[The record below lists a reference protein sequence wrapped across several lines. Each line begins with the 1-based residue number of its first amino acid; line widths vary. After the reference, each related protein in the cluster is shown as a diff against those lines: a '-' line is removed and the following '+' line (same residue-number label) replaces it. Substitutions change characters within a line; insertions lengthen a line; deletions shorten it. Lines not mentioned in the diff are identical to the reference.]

1 MHFRIASLAAA
12 ALVWAAAAHAAP
24 PLADPVM
31 SKEEVKAQTVR
42 IEEQYDQ
49 SQTRCRR
56 VQGPAREL
64 CNEQAR
70 GERDIQVAELQ
81 LRMQPTPDN
90 DQKLRLAR
98 AEAAYSQALV
108 KCKEFDGQAKRVC
121 RQDAKST
128 FEVAKSEAKL
138 QKEVVAQ
145 TLRSENTVRE
155 RTAAADRATEAQF
168 NQARERCGMLPAE
181 GRQNC
186 LEDAK
191 KRFGRL

>member
-1 MHFRIASLAAA
+1 MPFRIASLAAA
-12 ALVWAAAAHAAP
+12 LAWAAAAHAAP
-24 PLADPVM
+24 PFADPVM
-31 SKEEVKAQTVR
+31 SKDEVKAQKMR

-49 SQTRCRR
+49 AQARCKR

-70 GERDIQVAELQ
+70 GERDVQVAELQ
-81 LRMQPTPDN
+81 MRMEPTADN
-90 DQKLRLAR
+90 DQKVRLAR
-98 AEAAYSQALV
+98 AEATYSQALV
-108 KCKEFDGQAKRVC
+108 KCKDFDSQAKRVC
-121 RQDAKST
+121 RQDAKTS
-128 FEVAKSEAKL
+128 FEDAKAEAKL
-138 QKEVVAQ
+138 QKDVVAQ

-168 NQARERCGMLPAE
+168 TQARQRCEMLPAE

-191 KRFGRL
+191 QRFGKP

>member
-1 MHFRIASLAAA
+1 MPFRIASLAVA
-12 ALVWAAAAHAAP
+12 ALAWAAVAQAAP

-31 SKEEVKAQTVR
+31 SRDDVKAQKVR

-49 SQTRCRR
+49 AQARCKR

-70 GERDIQVAELQ
+70 GERDVQVAELQ
-81 LRMQPTPDN
+81 MRMEPTADN
-90 DQKLRLAR
+90 DEKVRLAK
-98 AEAAYSQALV
+98 ADATYSQALV
-108 KCKEFDGQAKRVC
+108 KCKTYDGQAKRVC

-128 FEVAKSEAKL
+128 FETAKSEAKL

-155 RTAAADRATEAQF
+155 RTDAADRAALAQF
-168 NQARERCGMLPAE
+168 NKARERCEMLPAE

-186 LEDAK
+186 LADLK
-191 KRFGRL
+191 TRFGQP